1 MKRFDVESIV
11 KRIIK
16 GESIRKIAKE
26 YKVHKYYLF
35 SYIIE
40 CDKYNGFPIVGDMFK
55 FKLDVIEMVY
65 SFVNINNL
73 FKELDKKV
81 YKEFNIGVY
90 DLEEYFIEYE
100 EIKNNNSK
108 LLYKYKKYELY
119 IKEFESIY
127 KKLNDLY
134 KECSRKFKIDCS
146 LDKKDGLDKILESFQ
161 ELDKVNTVYAQT
173 TRIMNLIEEGKT
185 FKEACEIVNLE
196 FKTYITYS
204 NYTKN
209 YNLMG
214 YGMNEKTRKYYFKED
229 KLMIEAIKEQE
240 CIELK
245 REAENIEFK
254 RGYKENDDL
263 YKELEIIAAEKGL
276 TKEEFIR
283 VILLKHLDVNVTKVR
298 EFRQK
303 EAF

>member
-1 MKRFDVESIV
+1 MNRFDVESIA

-35 SYIIE
+35 SYIME
-40 CDKYNGFPIVGDMFK
+40 SNKYNDFPSVADISKFMFECCEVLGR
-55 FKLDVIEMVY
+55 FIG
-65 SFVNINNL
+65 VNIRINTL
-73 FKELDKKV
+73 KKKI
-81 YKEFNIGVY
+81 YSEFNIGLY
-90 DLEEYFIEYE
+90 DLEEYYIEYK
-100 EIKNNNSK
+100 EIKSNNDSK
-108 LLYKYKKYELY
+108 LLDNYTIYEPY
-119 IKEFESIY
+119 INEFEKIFEEVKNIY
-127 KKLNDLY
+127 E
-134 KECSRKFKIDCS
+134 ECRIKFKIDCS
-146 LDKKDGLDKILESFQ
+146 VDKKDELDKIFESYREFK
-161 ELDKVNTVYAQT
+161 KVRNIYLQT
-173 TRIMNLIEEGKT
+173 ISIMNLIEEGKT

-229 KLMIEAIKEQE
+229 ELMIEAIKEQE

-298 EFRQK
+298 EFR
-303 EAF
+303 